1 MKYREDYSK
10 FEITII
16 LKMSAIKFQVDG
28 YLESGFPVE
37 EEDIETIIELE
48 YYEELIELIEEGNE
62 EKAKNF
68 INQNLDAEFIIENIS
83 PLEDAGFEFLEVK
96 NVSAKSPYIE
106 EIDGVKIPLFK
117 NISASF
123 ILEGPKEIISHWMD
137 KEENI
142 SKFNEELFEE
152 WLDENGGDCLQDGC
166 GYNLDG
172 ACYDLRGFGSNACSI
187 NKESI
192 EKAFN
197 KN

>member
-1 MKYREDYSK
+1 
-10 FEITII
+10 
-16 LKMSAIKFQVDG
+16 MSAIKFQVDG

-62 EKAKNF
+62 EKAKNL

-152 WLDENGGDCLQDGC
+152 WLEENGGDGLQDGC

-172 ACYDLRGFGSNACSI
+172 ACYDLSGFGSNACSI
-187 NKESI
+187 NHESI

-197 KN
+197 

>member
-1 MKYREDYSK
+1 
-10 FEITII
+10 
-16 LKMSAIKFQVDG
+16 MSAIKFQVDG

-62 EKAKNF
+62 EKAINLV
-68 INQNLDAEFIIENIS
+68 NQNLDAEFIIENIY
-83 PLEDAGFEFLEVK
+83 PFEDAGFEFLDVK
-96 NVSAKSPYIE
+96 NVSARSPYIE

-123 ILEGPKEIISHWMD
+123 ILEGPKEIISQWMD
-137 KEENI
+137 KEGNI
-142 SKFNEELFEE
+142 NKFNEELFEE
-152 WLDENGGDCLQDGC
+152 WLDENGGDGLQDGC

-187 NKESI
+187 NNESI

>member
-1 MKYREDYSK
+1 
-10 FEITII
+10 
-16 LKMSAIKFQVDG
+16 MSAIKFQVDG
-28 YLESGFPVE
+28 YLENGFPVE

-62 EKAKNF
+62 EKA
-68 INQNLDAEFIIENIS
+68 INLVNQKLDAEFIIENIS
-83 PLEDAGFEFLEVK
+83 PFEDAGFEFFDVK

-123 ILEGPKEIISHWMD
+123 ILEGPKETISHWMD
-137 KEENI
+137 NEGSIN
-142 SKFNEELFEE
+142 KFNEELFEE
-152 WLDENGGDCLQDGC
+152 WLDENGGDLQDGC
-166 GYNLDG
+166 SYNLDG
-172 ACYDLRGFGSNACSI
+172 ACYDLKGFGSNACSI
-187 NKESI
+187 NNESI